1 MEAAG
6 IALDRDALAALEREF
21 AAEISRLEAEIYAAV
36 GHEFTI
42 GSPKQLGDILF
53 VELGLPKGRKTKTG
67 YSTDASV
74 LEELRGV
81 HPVDRARSSSG
92 GSTPSSARPTSRR
105 CRR

>member
-1 MEAAG
+1 M
-6 IALDRDALAALEREF
+6 LDREF
-21 AAEISRLEAEIYAAV
+21 GDGDRAPRAEIYARV

-53 VELGLPKGRKTKTG
+53 DELKLPKGKRTKTG

-81 HPVDRARSSSG
+81 HPVIEPSSTG
-92 GSTPSSARPTSRR
+92 GSTRSSDRPTSRR